1 MRKESRSQKAFL
13 NTIMGFAD
21 EFVAL
26 ICGLILPRLIMTTFG
41 SAYNGITS
49 SISQF
54 ISVIAL
60 MKAGIGGVTRV
71 ALYKPLAEHDYKG
84 ISAIVIQTE
93 RFMRKIALIFV
104 AFAIIFSVIYPI
116 WINRDF
122 TWLFSFSL
130 ILIISMSTFAQYYF
144 GLTYKMVLI
153 ADQKQSV
160 TFVFDIIGK
169 VINTIVAV
177 FIILL
182 GGTIHLVKLGSSIV
196 FVIMPIAV
204 SLYTKKKY
212 HIDKTVEA
220 KGDLIKQ
227 RWDAVGH
234 EVANFVNNNTGIMVL
249 TVFAGLLEVS
259 VYTVYSFVIVSI
271 RRVVTNFITGFGAA
285 FGNMYVKNEVEL
297 MHSNLA
303 LYELIVF
310 SIASV
315 LYSVTLVMI
324 TSFAGIYTHGVH
336 DVNYI
341 RPVFGIIFTIAG
353 AFSCFRIPYE
363 TVVKAVGHYKQ
374 TRNGAFAE
382 AIINIVVSLIF
393 VIHYGLV
400 GVAIGSLCAA
410 VFRTFQYA
418 IYLGRNILKRSL
430 SIFLK
435 HLVVFLCISL
445 TTVLISKIYLID
457 ISNIWQ
463 WVLMAI
469 VTTIVATALT
479 FIFDFLI
486 YKKELTI
493 LFVKFKG
500 IFNSKERSF
509 FQWLSTK

>member
-1 MRKESRSQKAFL
+1 M
-13 NTIMGFAD
+13 
-21 EFVAL
+21 V
-26 ICGLILPRLIMTTFG
+26 
-41 SAYNGITS
+41 
-49 SISQF
+49 
-54 ISVIAL
+54 
-60 MKAGIGGVTRV
+60 
-71 ALYKPLAEHDYKG
+71 
-84 ISAIVIQTE
+84 
-93 RFMRKIALIFV
+93 
-104 AFAIIFSVIYPI
+104 
-116 WINRDF
+116 
-122 TWLFSFSL
+122 FSFSL
-130 ILIISMSTFAQYYF
+130 ILIISISTFAQYYF

-169 VINTIVAV
+169 VFNTIVAV

-259 VYTVYSFVIVSI
+259 VYTVYSYVIVSM
-271 RRVVTNFITGFGAA
+271 RKVVTNFITGFGAA

-341 RPVFGIIFTIAG
+341 RRCLGSSLQSLVHL
-353 AFSCFRIPYE
+353 
-363 TVVKAVGHYKQ
+363 AVSG
-374 TRNGAFAE
+374 F
-382 AIINIVVSLIF
+382 LM
-393 VIHYGLV
+393 
-400 GVAIGSLCAA
+400 
-410 VFRTFQYA
+410 
-418 IYLGRNILKRSL
+418 KRL
-430 SIFLK
+430 
-435 HLVVFLCISL
+435 
-445 TTVLISKIYLID
+445 
-457 ISNIWQ
+457 
-463 WVLMAI
+463 
-469 VTTIVATALT
+469 
-479 FIFDFLI
+479 
-486 YKKELTI
+486 
-493 LFVKFKG
+493 
-500 IFNSKERSF
+500 
-509 FQWLSTK
+509 